1 MPNDAIIQHFIGNN
15 HKLSGA
21 IVVNKFGNAEPSGN
35 ILKTVKQGYD
45 AELFELGIHG
55 FDHIHHSQLSEDEQ
69 TNYFGK
75 AKSKQISLMGDPNL
89 RLFLPPFNDYN
100 SATVK
105 AMAENDPDIFST
117 SYTSERTTTN
127 VYKVSNS
134 FEIEN
139 SIIQLSE
146 VTVFDNQS
154 SAFATNELQGPGT
167 AEFSS
172 ATNSYM
178 N

>member
-1 MPNDAIIQHFIGNN
+1 M
-15 HKLSGA
+15 
-21 IVVNKFGNAEPSGN
+21 
-35 ILKTVKQGYD
+35 
-45 AELFELGIHG
+45 
-55 FDHIHHSQLSEDEQ
+55 SEDEQ
-69 TNYFGK
+69 TSYFGK
-75 AKSKQISLMGDPNL
+75 AKSKLISLMGDPNL

-100 SATVK
+100 SATIK

-134 FEIEN
+134 FEMEN